1 MGEHVA
7 RKVEHVNFEFGL
19 LPLRNKGISLNAPEQ
34 KNNYFYQQFALQ
46 GHQPYFTITEVNVQ
60 ALLAGKTLGGIGQRN
75 LHKDMIL

>member
-7 RKVEHVNFEFGL
+7 GKVQHVNFKLGL

-34 KNNYFYQQFALQ
+34 KKVDFSNGLIARP
-46 GHQPYFTITEVNVQ
+46 PYFTITEVNVQ
-60 ALLAGKTLGGIGQRN
+60 ALLAGKTLGGIGQRD